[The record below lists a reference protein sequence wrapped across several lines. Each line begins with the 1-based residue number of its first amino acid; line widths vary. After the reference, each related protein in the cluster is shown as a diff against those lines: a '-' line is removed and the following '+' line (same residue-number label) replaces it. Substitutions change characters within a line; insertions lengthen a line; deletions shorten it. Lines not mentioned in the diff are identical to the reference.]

1 MKVVRGVLSMTWH
14 GGLGRREDLGEVTRG
29 RSWLELPFQNLSLRV
44 IGDKVYFT
52 VEGREASVWGS

>member
-1 MKVVRGVLSMTWH
+1 M
-14 GGLGRREDLGEVTRG
+14 EDLAGEKTGEVTRG